1 MRKLNPIERSQYIN
15 KRYNEYLRSSFQFG
29 DDQLQ
34 KLFQEQLEKEVL
46 FKGPYVDLNLPFK
59 RGKSIQEL
67 IDEGVVSSLF
77 HKLNDINYERPLYA
91 HQEEAIRHIGSGR
104 GAIVT
109 TGTGSGKTECFLYPI
124 LNDILKDIENG
135 KNDIGIRAIFLYP
148 MNALVND
155 QMDRVRKILSNYPD
169 IKFGFFTGDTEEK
182 GSPALRKR
190 ISE

>member
-1 MRKLNPIERSQYIN
+1 MYKRQQYIN

-46 FKGPYVDLNLPFK
+46 FRGPYVDLNLPFK

-109 TGTGSGKTECFLYPI
+109 TGTGSGKTEDVY
-124 LNDILKDIENG
+124 KRQGEN
-135 KNDIGIRAIFLYP
+135 
-148 MNALVND
+148 
-155 QMDRVRKILSNYPD
+155 
-169 IKFGFFTGDTEEK
+169 
-182 GSPALRKR
+182 
-190 ISE
+190 